1 MIESSNAVLMAEYRL
16 LNACFLDNSNLD
28 KPGVSED
35 SFIHEQ
41 SKTIFNS
48 MMQLRS
54 EKVPINMN
62 SLFQRAASLDV
73 GIRQDQ
79 ISLIQDINE
88 EQTVVLD
95 DILKTLTSA
104 KKRVNVLENLEKIKN
119 IVDSNVILSDEDK
132 AKLRDLYYSSEE
144 QTLVEETRE
153 GVMTFEQWKDA
164 YFKEFDKRVNG
175 KAYYFNDEILDD
187 LITTGP
193 QPGQG
198 GLICASSGMGKS
210 AYCLNLINRFIDRQ
224 IPCMYFSL
232 EMGKVDTADRL
243 MAIRKQIPFKD
254 IVNPVSSDPTMFQ
267 GIRGQLMAEFDN
279 LISNNKFRFCEEP
292 TLTLNDIRS
301 YITKFQADTGQKYC
315 LVVIDLLTMVQD
327 FASIKGS
334 ASLAN
339 QIEFAINKL
348 NAMAKELGFHYI
360 GVVQL
365 NRTVEADKV
374 MDIEDITK
382 LRPTRSA
389 IKNANALLER
399 ARYVVSLFRPKY
411 FADTYLS
418 DDPQTAEMQDM
429 IEVGIMKQ
437 NNGVTTKRYAL
448 FDGETF
454 TVTPMLKTE
463 SDTDEED

>member
-1 MIESSNAVLMAEYRL
+1 MIESNNAVILAEYRL

-28 KPGVSED
+28 KQGVNED
-35 SFIHEQ
+35 AFIHEQ
-41 SKTIFNS
+41 SKTIYNS
-48 MMQLRS
+48 MLQLRK
-54 EKVPINMN
+54 ENIPINMN

-95 DILKTLTSA
+95 DILKTLSSA
-104 KKRVNVLENLEKIKN
+104 KKRIKVLDNLEKIKN
-119 IVDSNVILSDEDK
+119 IVDSNVILTDADK
-132 AKLRDLYYSSEE
+132 ATLRDLYYQSEGE
-144 QTLVEETRE
+144 TLIDEERE
-153 GVMTFEQWKDA
+153 GVMNFEQWKDA
-164 YFKEFDKRVNG
+164 YFKEFDKRANG

-267 GIRGQLMAEFDN
+267 GIRGQLVTEFNN
-279 LISNNKFRFCEEP
+279 LLANNKFRFCDEP
-292 TLTLNDIRS
+292 TLTLNDLRS
-301 YITKFQADTGQKYC
+301 HITKFQADTGQKYC
-315 LVVIDLLTMVQD
+315 LVVIDLLTMIQD

-374 MDIEDITK
+374 MDIEDIVK

-418 DDPQTAEMQDM
+418 DDPQTAEMQDI

-437 NNGVTTKRYAL
+437 NNGITTKRYAL

-463 SDTDEED
+463 SEVDEA

>member
-1 MIESSNAVLMAEYRL
+1 MAEYRL
-16 LNACFLDNSNLD
+16 LNACFLDNKYLD
-28 KPGVSED
+28 SPGVNED
-35 SFIHEQ
+35 AFIHEQ
-41 SKTIFNS
+41 SKTIYNS

-79 ISLIQDINE
+79 IALIQDINTE
-88 EQTVVLD
+88 SEVVLD
-95 DILKTLTSA
+95 DILKTLSSA
-104 KKRVNVLENLEKIKN
+104 KKRIISNKDIEEVKDILNSN
-119 IVDSNVILSDEDK
+119 IIISADDK
-132 AKLRDLYYSSEE
+132 TKLRDLLYR
-144 QTLVEETRE
+144 VEENTLIEETHE
-153 GVMTFEQWKDA
+153 GVMNFEQWKDA
-164 YFKEFDKRVNG
+164 YFQEFDKRSKG
-175 KAYYFNDEILDD
+175 KAYYFNDEILDN

-243 MAIRKQIPFKD
+243 MSIRKQIPFKD
-254 IVNPVSSDPTMFQ
+254 IINPTSSDPTTFQ
-267 GIRGQLMAEFDN
+267 SIRSLLMKEFDD
-279 LISNNKFRFCEEP
+279 LIANNKFRFCDEP
-292 TLTLNDIRS
+292 TLTLNDLRS
-301 YITKFQADTGQKYC
+301 YITKFQTDTGQKYC
-315 LVVIDLLTMVQD
+315 LVVIDLLTMIQD
-327 FASIKGS
+327 FASLKGN

-374 MDIEDITK
+374 VDIDDITK

-418 DDPQTAEMQDM
+418 DDPQTAEMQDI

-437 NNGVTTKRYAL
+437 NNGITTKRYAL

-454 TVTPMLKTE
+454 TVTPMLNTEETTDETE
-463 SDTDEED
+463 SNTQGE